1 MNVPRKLMESRLP
14 SKGLSKMS
22 ATETQYDTLSTVNLQ
37 LSLDAESDPKRQFKM
52 IDAWLREYERRNR
65 DWPTLAKMC
74 HEVKV
79 KGLWKHGG
87 YRDWTSWALA
97 AAPVCSKT
105 VFVYVATYENLSP
118 DFSDEEM
125 LQMKP
130 ET

>member
-1 MNVPRKLMESRLP
+1 MNSPQTLHVE
-14 SKGLSKMS
+14 
-22 ATETQYDTLSTVNLQ
+22 LSTVNLQ

-87 YRDWTSWALA
+87 YKDWSHWVLTA
-97 AAPVCSKT
+97 ARCAPRQCSST
-105 VFVYVATYENLSP
+105 LVPTRSYFQIFPMRNCAR
-118 DFSDEEM
+118 
-125 LQMKP
+125 
-130 ET
+130 